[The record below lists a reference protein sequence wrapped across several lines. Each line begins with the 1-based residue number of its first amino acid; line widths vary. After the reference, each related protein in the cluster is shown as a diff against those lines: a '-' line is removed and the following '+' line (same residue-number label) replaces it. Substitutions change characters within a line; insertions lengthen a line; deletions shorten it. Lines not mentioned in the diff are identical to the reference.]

1 MALVYLPDVPAGKA
15 DRICDN
21 RLLCKF
27 GTGASKTR
35 PLPLITLTRP
45 SPDAMELRI
54 PFAAF

>member
-1 MALVYLPDVPAGKA
+1 MALVYLPDVLAGKT

-35 PLPLITLTRP
+35 PFPLITLTRP
-45 SPDAMELRI
+45 SPDAMELRM